1 MIDPMSG
8 TPSLAQ
14 LILDQ
19 LKEFKEESRYSSRQ
33 LKEELKEYIL
43 DVKGDVHDLKVDVQ
57 NVKLDVKDVKFELT
71 KDDGVLD
78 RLAAL
83 EARDNTPVSISVSPP
98 SHRKTTKEQVVNA
111 TSMAGAGGGAIGIVY
126 ALTELVKS
134 YLASTGK

>member
-1 MIDPMSG
+1 MIDPMAG

-19 LKEFKEESRYSSRQ
+19 IKEFKEESRYSSRQ
-33 LKEELKEYIL
+33 LKEELKEDIL

-57 NVKLDVKDVKFELT
+57 NVKLDIKDVKLELT

-83 EARDNTPVSISVSPP
+83 ESRDNTPVSISVAPASK
-98 SHRKTTKEQVVNA
+98 KTTKEQIVSSSA
-111 TSMAGAGGGAIGIVY
+111 MAGAGGGAVGLMY
-126 ALTELVKS
+126 ALTELLKS